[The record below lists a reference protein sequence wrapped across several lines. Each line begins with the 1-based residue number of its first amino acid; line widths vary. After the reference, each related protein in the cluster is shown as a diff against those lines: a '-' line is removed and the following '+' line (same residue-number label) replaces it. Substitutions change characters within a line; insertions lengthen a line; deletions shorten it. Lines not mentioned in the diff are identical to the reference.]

1 MSQEAPMTTQATGL
15 RARKRD
21 GTRSGQGVVELM
33 LGTIDIGR
41 VFFDYIEL
49 RNAAREGAGYGAR
62 LPDDTAGII
71 ARVQNHGVPAGTNV
85 SISCV
90 DCGTV
95 EGQPVGTGTISVTA
109 QHTFTPI
116 TTAFLQNWF
125 GISPI
130 NVSATATMRLLR

>member
-21 GTRSGQGVVELM
+21 GTRSGQGVVELALAVPVLLLLM

-95 EGQPVGTGTISVTA
+95 EG
-109 QHTFTPI
+109 
-116 TTAFLQNWF
+116 
-125 GISPI
+125 
-130 NVSATATMRLLR
+130 